1 VPASSVV
8 PAGPTDGLY
17 LVLGDEELLVDR
29 AVSRAVLRAR
39 KADPDVERREALASA
54 LTPIEFYDLVAP
66 SLFAEPRVVVLR
78 QAHESSKEI
87 AAALAAYVG
96 DPVEGV
102 VLVVLH
108 AGGARNKALVD
119 ALRKAGATV
128 ATCNKITKTAERIEF
143 VRHEIRSAGGTT
155 TPDAV
160 AAMVDAVGSDLREL
174 AAAASQL
181 VADTGGLV
189 DESAVRRYHRGR
201 ADVSGFTV
209 ADLTVAG
216 EVPAALEALRWAM
229 GVGVAHVLVADA
241 LADGIRTVA
250 KVSGA
255 RAGNGFTLAGEL
267 GMPPWK
273 IDRARTAAR
282 HWSETGLA
290 RAMEV
295 VADLNGAVKGLA
307 ADAEYAL
314 ERAVLDL
321 SMARRMR

>member
-1 VPASSVV
+1 MPSPTVDALSSPLV
-8 PAGPTDGLY
+8 
-17 LVLGDEELLVDR
+17 LVLGDEQLLVDR
-29 AVSRAVLRAR
+29 AVSTAVKVAR
-39 KADPDVERREALASA
+39 RADPDVERREALATAIS
-54 LTPIEFYDLVAP
+54 PVEFEDLVAP
-66 SLFAEPRVVVLR
+66 SLFAEPRVVVIR

-87 AAALAAYVG
+87 AAALVDYSG

-102 VLVVLH
+102 VLVVQH
-108 AGGARNKALVD
+108 NGGARNKPLAD
-119 ALRKAGATV
+119 ALRKAGA
-128 ATCNKITKTAERIEF
+128 ALMTCAKLTKPAERIDF

-160 AAMVDAVGSDLREL
+160 AAIVDAVGSDLREL

-201 ADVSGFTV
+201 AEVTGFAVSDM
-209 ADLTVAG
+209 AVAG
-216 EVPAALEALRWAM
+216 DVPAALEALRWAM

-250 KVSGA
+250 RVSGA
-255 RAGNGFTLAGEL
+255 RPGNGFALAGEL

-282 HWSETGLA
+282 YWTEAGLA

-307 ADAEYAL
+307 ADADYAL
-314 ERAVLDL
+314 EKAVIDL
-321 SMARRMR
+321 SRARRLR

>member
-1 VPASSVV
+1 MPSPTTDAPSSSLV
-8 PAGPTDGLY
+8 
-17 LVLGDEELLVDR
+17 LVLGDEQLLVDR
-29 AVSRAVLRAR
+29 AVAAAVKVARRAA
-39 KADPDVERREALASA
+39 PDVERREALAAA
-54 LTPIEFYDLVAP
+54 LSPMEFEDLVAP
-66 SLFAEPRVVVLR
+66 SLFAEPRVVVIR
-78 QAHESSKEI
+78 QAHESSKEV
-87 AAALAAYVG
+87 AAALVDYSA

-102 VLVVLH
+102 VLVVQHL
-108 AGGARNKALVD
+108 GGARNKPLTD
-119 ALRKAGATV
+119 ALRKAGAAV
-128 ATCNKITKTAERIEF
+128 MTCAKLTKPAERIDF

-160 AAMVDAVGSDLREL
+160 AALVDAVGSDLREL
-174 AAAASQL
+174 AAAAGQL

-201 ADVSGFTV
+201 AEVTGFVVSDM
-209 ADLTVAG
+209 AVAG
-216 EVPAALEALRWAM
+216 DVPAALEALRWAM

-255 RAGNGFTLAGEL
+255 RPGNGFALAGEL

-282 HWSETGLA
+282 HWTEAGLA

-307 ADAEYAL
+307 VDADYAL
-314 ERAVLDL
+314 EKAVIDL
-321 SMARRMR
+321 SRARRMR

>member
-1 VPASSVV
+1 
-8 PAGPTDGLY
+8 LY
-17 LVLGDEELLVDR
+17 LVLGDEQLLVDR
-29 AVSRAVLRAR
+29 AVSRAVMGVR
-39 KADPDVERREALASA
+39 KANPDVERREALASA
-54 LTPIEFYDLVAP
+54 LTPMEFYDLVAP

-87 AAALAAYVG
+87 SAAVADYVG
-96 DPVEGV
+96 DPVDGV

-108 AGGARNKALVD
+108 AGGARNKAMAD
-119 ALRKAGATV
+119 GLRKAGATV
-128 ATCNKITKTAERIEF
+128 ATCDKITKTAERIDF

-160 AAMVDAVGSDLREL
+160 AAIVDAVGSDLREL
-174 AAAASQL
+174 AAATSQL

-209 ADLTVAG
+209 ADLAVAG
-216 EVPAALEALRWAM
+216 DVPAALEALRWAM
-229 GVGVAHVLVADA
+229 GVGVAYVLVADA

-255 RAGNGFTLAGEL
+255 RAGNGFALAGEL

-282 HWSETGLA
+282 HWSEPGLA

-307 ADAEYAL
+307 ADAGYAL
-314 ERAVLDL
+314 ERAVIDL
-321 SMARRMR
+321 SRARRMR